1 MLLIIIF
8 FNLVS
13 AQFNDMIFEF
23 KEDSNLERWQVVDDV
38 VMGGRSNGTLELNE
52 NGNGVFKG
60 NVSIENNGGF
70 SSIQLRLET
79 KKTDGKASIS
89 LRLKGDGSDFQFRV
103 KASTRDRHSYIYN
116 FKTSGD
122 WETISIPLSDMSPS
136 FRGYSLQIPNF
147 NHNKIEQIGVLK
159 SSKENNTFKL
169 EIKHIYLV
177 N

>member
-1 MLLIIIF
+1 MLLVIIF
-8 FNLVS
+8 FNLIN

-23 KEDSNLERWQVVDDV
+23 KKDSNLGQWQVVDDV
-38 VMGGRSNGTLELNE
+38 VMGGRSKGKLELNE

-60 NVSIENNGGF
+60 DVSIENNGGF
-70 SSIQLRLET
+70 SSIQLQLET
-79 KKTDGKASIS
+79 KKTDGKAAIL

-122 WETISIPLSDMSPS
+122 WETISIPLGNMSAS

-159 SSKENNTFKL
+159 SSKENKTFKL
-169 EIKHIYLV
+169 EIKHIFLV

>member
-13 AQFNDMIFEF
+13 AQSNDMIFEF
-23 KEDSNLERWQVVDDV
+23 KKDSNLGQWQVVDDV

-60 NVSIENNGGF
+60 DVSIENNGGF
-70 SSIQLRLET
+70 SSIQLRLKT
-79 KKTDGKASIS
+79 KKTDRKAAIS
-89 LRLKGDGSDFQFRV
+89 LHLKGDGSDFQFRI

-122 WETISIPLSDMSPS
+122 WEIISIPLSDMSPS

-147 NHNKIEQIGVLK
+147 NHNKIEQIGFLK

>member
-1 MLLIIIF
+1 MLKIIALF
-8 FNLVS
+8 AMLNTQS
-13 AQFNDMIFEF
+13 NDMIFQF
-23 KEDSNLERWQVVDDV
+23 NTASDLGQWQVVDDV

-60 NVSIENNGGF
+60 DVSIENNGGF
-70 SSIQLRLET
+70 SSIQLRLEA
-79 KKTDGKASIS
+79 KKTDEKAAIS
-89 LRLKGDGSDFQFRV
+89 LRLKGDGSDFQFRI

-169 EIKHIYLV
+169 EIKHINLV

>member
-1 MLLIIIF
+1 MLKIIALFAMVNTQSNDIIF
-8 FNLVS
+8 
-13 AQFNDMIFEF
+13 QFNTASD
-23 KEDSNLERWQVVDDV
+23 LGQWQVVDDV
-38 VMGGRSNGTLELNE
+38 VMGGRSNGKLELNE
-52 NGNGVFKG
+52 NGNGIFKG
-60 NVSIENNGGF
+60 EVSIENNGGF
-70 SSIQLRLET
+70 SSIHHELEAKNTIGKRAVTLR
-79 KKTDGKASIS
+79 I
-89 LRLKGDGSDFQFRV
+89 KGDGSDFQFRI
-103 KASTRDRHSYIYN
+103 KASTRDRHYYIYN

>member
-13 AQFNDMIFEF
+13 AQSNDMIFEF
-23 KEDSNLERWQVVDDV
+23 KKDSDLGQWQVVDDV

-60 NVSIENNGGF
+60 DVSIENNGGF
-70 SSIQLRLET
+70 SSIQLRLKA
-79 KKTDGKASIS
+79 KKTDEKAAIS
-89 LRLKGDGSDFQFRV
+89 LRLKGDGSDFQFRI

-122 WETISIPLSDMSPS
+122 WENISIPLSDMSPS

-147 NHNKIEQIGVLK
+147 NHDKIEQIGVLK

>member
-13 AQFNDMIFEF
+13 AQSNDMIFEF
-23 KEDSNLERWQVVDDV
+23 KKDSNLGKWQVVDDV

-60 NVSIENNGGF
+60 DVSIENNGGF
-70 SSIQLRLET
+70 SSIQLRLEA
-79 KKTDGKASIS
+79 KKTDEKAAIS
-89 LRLKGDGSDFQFRV
+89 LRLKGDGSDFQFRI

>member
-1 MLLIIIF
+1 MLLIIF
-8 FNLVS
+8 FYLVS
-13 AQFNDMIFEF
+13 AQSNDMIFEF
-23 KEDSNLERWQVVDDV
+23 NKDTNLGQWQVVDDI
-38 VMGGRSNGTLELNE
+38 VMGGSSNGTLELNE

-60 NVSIENNGGF
+60 DVSIENNGGF
-70 SSIQLRLET
+70 SSIQLRLEA
-79 KKTDGKASIS
+79 KKTDKKAAIL
-89 LRLKGDGSDFQFRV
+89 LRLKGDGSDFQFRI
-103 KASTRDRHSYIYN
+103 KASKRDRHSYIYN

-122 WETISIPLSDMSPS
+122 WETISISLSDMSPS

-169 EIKHIYLV
+169 EIKHICLV

>member
-1 MLLIIIF
+1 MLLIIF

-23 KEDSNLERWQVVDDV
+23 KKDSNLGRWQVVDDV
-38 VMGGRSNGTLELNE
+38 VMGGLSNSKLELNE

-60 NVSIENNGGF
+60 DVSIENNGGF
-70 SSIQLRLET
+70 SSIKLRLEPQ
-79 KKTDGKASIS
+79 KTDEKTAIS
-89 LRLKGDGSDFQFRV
+89 LRLKGDGSDFQFRI
-103 KASTRDRHSYIYN
+103 KASISDRHSYIYN

-159 SSKENNTFKL
+159 SSKENKTFKL
-169 EIKHIYLV
+169 EIKHIYMV

>member
-1 MLLIIIF
+1 MLLIIF
-8 FNLVS
+8 FYLVS
-13 AQFNDMIFEF
+13 AQSNDMIFEF
-23 KEDSNLERWQVVDDV
+23 NKDTNLGQWQVVDDI
-38 VMGGRSNGTLELNE
+38 VMGGSSNGTLELNE

-60 NVSIENNGGF
+60 DVSIENNGGF
-70 SSIQLRLET
+70 SSIQLRLEA
-79 KKTDGKASIS
+79 KKTDEKTAIL
-89 LRLKGDGSDFQFRV
+89 LRLKGDGSDFQFRI
-103 KASTRDRHSYIYN
+103 KASKRDSHSYIYN

-122 WETISIPLSDMSPS
+122 WETISISLSDMSPS

-169 EIKHIYLV
+169 EIKHINLV

>member
-1 MLLIIIF
+1 MDVHKHCLRWCHLLAL
-8 FNLVS
+8 NAPGLRPKSVL
-13 AQFNDMIFEF
+13 
-23 KEDSNLERWQVVDDV
+23 DSTQ
-38 VMGGRSNGTLELNE
+38 TC
-52 NGNGVFKG
+52 
-60 NVSIENNGGF
+60 F
-70 SSIQLRLET
+70 SFQIPPRYSRHPLRPPT
-79 KKTDGKASIS
+79 KKTDGKSAIS

-136 FRGYSLQIPNF
+136 FRGNSLQIPNF

-159 SSKENNTFKL
+159 SSKESKTFKL
-169 EIKHIYLV
+169 EIKHIYMV

>member
-1 MLLIIIF
+1 MLLIIF
-8 FNLVS
+8 FYLVS
-13 AQFNDMIFEF
+13 AQSNDMIFEF
-23 KEDSNLERWQVVDDV
+23 NKDTNLGQWQVVDDI
-38 VMGGRSNGTLELNE
+38 VMGGSSNGTLELNE

-60 NVSIENNGGF
+60 DVSIENNGGF
-70 SSIQLRLET
+70 SSIQLRLEA
-79 KKTDGKASIS
+79 KKTDKKAAIL
-89 LRLKGDGSDFQFRV
+89 LRLKGDGSDFQFRI
-103 KASTRDRHSYIYN
+103 KASKRDRHSYIYN

-122 WETISIPLSDMSPS
+122 WETISISLSDMSPS

>member
-8 FNLVS
+8 FNLLS
-13 AQFNDMIFEF
+13 AQSNDMIFEF
-23 KEDSNLERWQVVDDV
+23 KKDSNLRQWQVVNDA

-52 NGNGVFKG
+52 KGNGIFKG
-60 NVSIENNGGF
+60 DISIENNGGF
-70 SSIQLRLET
+70 SSIQLRLEA
-79 KKTDGKASIS
+79 KKTDEKAAIS
-89 LRLKGDGSDFQFRV
+89 LRLKGDGSDFQFRI